1 MMNRKTIIK
10 YICLVVVAVLCC
22 ITTNITSRNMINK
35 NSNISPL
42 ILTMGG
48 FRNIISDIMM
58 VRLQYLI
65 EDNDFVEV
73 QYLSKLV
80 QELNP
85 DSPHLTIFNAWNLA
99 YNVTIVTPNHQTKWY
114 FLNSAIELLTDA
126 ITDEN
131 NKKNAVLRYELAIL
145 YLNKLSNVSQEET
158 FYVDLWNKEYNLKQN
173 LEDNRVTFEK
183 LKIDVAIARQL
194 EKNYGIQ
201 DWSTSTPYIRYNA
214 LMAKDKIGEDWQENI
229 KVLLK

>member
-1 MMNRKTIIK
+1 
-10 YICLVVVAVLCC
+10 
-22 ITTNITSRNMINK
+22 MIDK
-35 NSNISPL
+35 NSKVSPL

-65 EDNDFVEV
+65 ENHDFIEV
-73 QYLSKLV
+73 QYLSELV

-99 YNVTIVTPNHQTKWY
+99 YNVTIVTPDEQTKWY
-114 FLNSAIELLTDA
+114 FLNSALELLTNA

-131 NKKNAVLRYELAIL
+131 TKNNAVLRYELAIL

-158 FYVDLWNKEYNLKQN
+158 FYVDLWNKEYNLKEK
-173 LEDNRVTFEK
+173 LEDNKAILNKFK
-183 LKIDVAIARQL
+183 MDINIARNL
-194 EKNYGIQ
+194 EKIYGKQ
-201 DWSTSTPYIRYNA
+201 DWRTSTPYIRYNA
-214 LMAKDKIGEDWQENI
+214 FVAKEKVGENWQENI